1 MFYSIQINLVK
12 FFYDL
17 DNKKMSKNSKKLF
30 NGVNVHR
37 CMHNRDLPN
46 WEWFTFNLQEKRCG
60 RCIECLFENA
70 SKIKL
75 KNNFKDCFLTNQFKS
90 FISNNIYYKSLFV
103 LLKI

>member
-17 DNKKMSKNSKKLF
+17 DKKMSKNSKKLF
-30 NGVNVHR
+30 NGVNVHK
-37 CMHNRDLPN
+37 CMHNTDLPN

-70 SKIKL
+70 SKRKL
-75 KNNFKDCFLTNQFKS
+75 KNNFKELFFNKSIQKINFK
-90 FISNNIYYKSLFV
+90 
-103 LLKI
+103 